1 MSPTPN
7 TQHPAPNIH
16 IFGIRHHGPGSA
28 HSLRAALEEARPDCV
43 LVEGPP
49 DAAGVLA
56 LLAHPEMRPPVA
68 LLVYVPDEPRHSALY
83 PFAVFSP
90 EWQAI
95 HYALTNSIPVRFMDL
110 PSAHQLALQK
120 QQENELAQQAAS
132 DQLEGT
138 DSNSKLKTQN
148 SKLATADPL
157 GALAEAAGYSDGE
170 MWWEHL
176 VEQRQDH
183 HGLFLAILEAM
194 TEMRATGERPE
205 DEETLLREA
214 HMRQAIRAAQADGF
228 TNIAV
233 VCGAWHGP
241 ALAEMPA
248 TKADAELLK
257 GLPKLRVEATWVPWT
272 YGRLT
277 SWSGYGAGITSPG
290 WYHHLWESGE
300 KGLTAT
306 RMVIAWLTKVA
317 HFLREE
323 DLDISPAHVIEAARL
338 SETLAA
344 LRERPLPGLPEL
356 NEAVQ
361 AIYCFGG
368 DAPLR
373 LIGEK
378 LIVGERLGAVPAETP
393 MVPLQQ
399 DLQREQKRLRLP
411 PEAAQKQLDLD
422 LRSDTDLGRSHLLHR
437 LDLLGIS
444 WGVEEQVTGKLGTFH
459 ELWRL
464 QWQPEFAIAVIEAS
478 RWGNTVRD
486 AAAEFARDAADN
498 AKNLETLTAL
508 LDRVLYADLPDAAS
522 HVMARLQAMAAV
534 ASDVPSLMAAL
545 PPLAN
550 ILRYSNVRQT
560 DAEMV
565 AGVVDGLV
573 ARVCIGLPGAC
584 ASLDDEAAGMMFTY
598 LVEVDGAVGLLRK
611 DEYIAL
617 WREALGKLLDQQG
630 LHGLLAGRSCRLLHD
645 DGLIPPE
652 EVARR
657 LGLALSQAVD
667 PLQAGNWVDGLLRGS
682 GLILL
687 HDSALLGVLD
697 DWVCGLDEDRFTNQL
712 PLLRRTFSSFETG
725 ERRQIGERIK
735 RAGEPPDQSKPPQ
748 DFNAEQADE
757 ALSALSD
764 LF

>member
-1 MSPTPN
+1 M
-7 TQHPAPNIH
+7 H

-28 HSLRAALEEARPDCV
+28 RSLRAALEEIRPDCL

-49 DAAGVLA
+49 DAAGVLP
-56 LLAHPEMRPPVA
+56 LLAHAEMRPPVA
-68 LLVYVPDEPRHSALY
+68 LLVYAPDEPRRSAMY

-95 HYALTNSIPVRFMDL
+95 HFALTNNVPIRFMDL
-110 PSAHQLALQK
+110 PQSHQLALQK
-120 QQENELAQQAAS
+120 QQEEEIAQRAAS
-132 DQLEGT
+132 DHSDMSDQSDLSDQSEPAPP
-138 DSNSKLKTQN
+138 S
-148 SKLATADPL
+148 DPL

-183 HGLFLAILEAM
+183 HGLFQAILEAM

-205 DEETLLREA
+205 DNETLLREA
-214 HMRQAIRAAQADGF
+214 HMRQTVRAAQAEGF

-241 ALAEMPA
+241 ALVEMPPA
-248 TKADAELLK
+248 KADAELLK
-257 GLPKLRVEATWVPWT
+257 GLPKLKVEATWVQWT

-277 SWSGYGAGITSPG
+277 SWSGYGAGINSPG
-290 WYHHLWESGE
+290 WYHHLWESGQ
-300 KGLTAT
+300 KQLTAT
-306 RMVIAWLTKVA
+306 RMAIAWLTKVA
-317 HFLREE
+317 HLLREE
-323 DLDISPAHVIEAARL
+323 DIDISPAHVIEAARL

-361 AIYCFGG
+361 AIYCFGS
-368 DAPLR
+368 DAPMR

-378 LIVGERLGAVPAETP
+378 LIVGERLGEVPAETP
-393 MVPLQQ
+393 MVPLQA

-411 PEAAQKQLDLD
+411 PDPTQKPLDLD
-422 LRSDTDLGRSHLLHR
+422 LRNDTDLGRSHLLHR
-437 LDLLGIS
+437 LGLLGIR
-444 WGVEEQVTGKLGTFH
+444 WGVREQVTGKLGTFH

-464 QWQPEFAIAVIEAS
+464 QWQPEFAVAVIEAS
-478 RWGNTVRD
+478 RWGNTVAD

-498 AKNLETLTAL
+498 AKNLEILTAL

-550 ILRYSNVRQT
+550 ILRYSDVRKT

-565 AGVVDGLV
+565 ADVVDGLM
-573 ARVCIGLPGAC
+573 ARICIGLPGAC
-584 ASLDDEAAGMMFTY
+584 ASLDDEAAGVMFTN
-598 LVEVDGAVGLLRK
+598 LVDVDGAVALLRK
-611 DEYIAL
+611 DEYTAL
-617 WREALGKLLDQQG
+617 WQEALGKLLDQQG

-645 DGLIPPE
+645 DGLIPPD

-667 PLQAGNWVDGLLRGS
+667 PLHAGNWVDGLLRGS
-682 GLILL
+682 GLIVL
-687 HDSALLGVLD
+687 HDAELLGVLD
-697 DWVCGLDEDRFTNQL
+697 DWIGTLDDDRFTNQL
-712 PLLRRTFSSFETG
+712 PLLRRTFATFPSG
-725 ERRQIGERIK
+725 ERRQIGESIK
-735 RAGEPPDQSKPPQ
+735 RKAQPPQEPPKPQQ
-748 DFNAEQADE
+748 DFNTEQADE
-757 ALSALSD
+757 ALSALND

>member
-1 MSPTPN
+1 M
-7 TQHPAPNIH
+7 H

-28 HSLRAALEEARPDCV
+28 RSLRAALEEARPDCV

-49 DAAGVLA
+49 DAAGVLP
-56 LLAHPEMRPPVA
+56 LLAHAEMQPPVA
-68 LLVYVPDEPRHSALY
+68 LLIYVPDEPRRSALY

-95 HYALTNSIPVRFMDL
+95 HYALTNNIPIRFMDL
-110 PSAHQLALQK
+110 PQTYQLALQK
-120 QQENELAQQAAS
+120 QREEELAQQQS
-132 DQLEGT
+132 D
-138 DSNSKLKTQN
+138 NPAPNTQ
-148 SKLATADPL
+148 SPTPSTDPL
-157 GALAEAAGYSDGE
+157 GALAEAAGYGDGE

-183 HGLFLAILEAM
+183 HGLFQAILEAM
-194 TEMRATGERPE
+194 MVMRSTGEWPE
-205 DEETLLREA
+205 DNITLLREA
-214 HMRQAIRAAQADGF
+214 HMRQTVRTAKADGF

-233 VCGAWHGP
+233 ICGAWHGP
-241 ALAEMPA
+241 ALAEMPPA
-248 TKADAELLK
+248 KADAELLK
-257 GLPKLRVEATWVPWT
+257 GLPKLKVAATWVPWT

-277 SWSGYGAGITSPG
+277 AWSGYGAGINAPG
-290 WYHHLWESGE
+290 WYHHLWESGMQ
-300 KGLTAT
+300 GLTAT
-306 RMVIAWLTKVA
+306 RMAIGWLAKVA
-317 HFLREE
+317 HLLREE
-323 DLDISPAHVIEAARL
+323 EIDISPAHVIEAARL

-361 AIYCFGG
+361 AIYCFGS
-368 DAPLR
+368 DMPMR
-373 LIGEK
+373 LIAEK
-378 LIVGERLGAVPAETP
+378 LIVGERLGEVPEDTP

-411 PEAAQKQLDLD
+411 PDPTQKQLDLD
-422 LRSDTDLGRSHLLHR
+422 LRNDTDLGRSHLLHR
-437 LDLLGIS
+437 LSLLGIA
-444 WGVEEQVTGKLGTFH
+444 WGGEEQVTGKLGTFH

-464 QWQPEFAIAVIEAS
+464 QWQPEFAVAIIEAS
-478 RWGNTVRD
+478 RWGNTVYD
-486 AAAEFARDAADN
+486 AAAEFACDAADN
-498 AKNLETLTAL
+498 ARNLEALTGL
-508 LDRVLYADLPDAAS
+508 LDRVLYADLPEAAG
-522 HVMARLQAMAAV
+522 HVMARLQAMAAT

-550 ILRYSNVRQT
+550 ILRYGNVRQT

-565 AGVVDGLV
+565 SEVVDGLV

-584 ASLDDEAAGMMFTY
+584 ASLDDDAAAEMFTR
-598 LVEVDGAVGLLRK
+598 LMEVNGAVGLLRN
-611 DEYIAL
+611 DDYTAR
-617 WREALGKLLDQQG
+617 WQEALGKLLDQQG
-630 LHGLLAGRSCRLLHD
+630 LPCLLAGRSCRILHD

-687 HDSALLGVLD
+687 HDAALLGVLD
-697 DWVCGLDEDRFTNQL
+697 EWVCGLDEDRFTDQL
-712 PLLRRTFSSFETG
+712 PLLRRTFSTFEVG

-735 RAGEPPDQSKPPQ
+735 REAEPQEPSKSQQ

>member
-7 TQHPAPNIH
+7 TQHPAPNTH

-28 HSLRAALEEARPDCV
+28 RSLRAALEETRPDCV

-49 DAAGVLA
+49 DAAAVLP
-56 LLAHPEMRPPVA
+56 LLAHAEMRPPVA
-68 LLVYVPDEPRHSALY
+68 LLIYAPEEPRRSALY

-95 HYALTNSIPVRFMDL
+95 HYALTHNIPVRFMDL
-110 PSAHQLALQK
+110 PQAHQLALLK
-120 QQENELAQQAAS
+120 QEEEIAQQS
-132 DQLEGT
+132 PEQLD
-138 DSNSKLKTQN
+138 DSEPTPNPQPPTP
-148 SKLATADPL
+148 DPL
-157 GALAEAAGYSDGE
+157 GALAEAAGYGDGE

-183 HGLFLAILEAM
+183 HGLFQAILEAM
-194 TEMRATGERPE
+194 MEMRATKEQPE

-214 HMRQAIRAAQADGF
+214 YMRQTIRAAQGDGF

-241 ALAEMPA
+241 ALAEMPTA
-248 TKADAELLK
+248 KADTELLK
-257 GLPKLRVEATWVPWT
+257 GLPKLKVAATWVPWT

-277 SWSGYGAGITSPG
+277 SWSGYGAGINSPG
-290 WYHHLWESGE
+290 WYHHLWESGQ
-300 KGLTAT
+300 KQLTAG
-306 RMVIAWLTKVA
+306 RMAITWLTRVA
-317 HFLREE
+317 HLLREE

-361 AIYCFGG
+361 AIYCFGS
-368 DAPLR
+368 DAPMR

-378 LIVGERLGAVPAETP
+378 LIVGERLGEVPAETP

-399 DLQREQKRLRLP
+399 DLRREQKRLRLP

-422 LRSDTDLGRSHLLHR
+422 LRHDTDRGRSHLLHR
-437 LDLLGIS
+437 LNLLGIP
-444 WGVEEQVTGKLGTFH
+444 WGVEEQVTGKMGTFH

-464 QWQPEFAIAVIEAS
+464 QWQPDFAVAIIEAS
-478 RWGNTVRD
+478 RWGNTVHD

-498 AKNLETLTAL
+498 ARNLETLTTL
-508 LDRVLYADLPDAAS
+508 LDRVLYADLPDAAF
-522 HVMARLQAMAAV
+522 HVMSCLQAMAAV
-534 ASDVPSLMAAL
+534 AGDVPSLMTAL

-550 ILRYSNVRQT
+550 IVRYGNVRQT

-565 AGVVDGLV
+565 SGVIDGLI

-584 ASLDDEAAGMMFTY
+584 ASLDDEAANLMFNN
-598 LVEVDGAVGLLRK
+598 LMNVNGAVGLLRN
-611 DEYIAL
+611 DEYTAR

-645 DGLIPPE
+645 DGLISPE

-657 LGLALSQAVD
+657 LGLALSRAVD
-667 PLQAGNWVDGLLRGS
+667 PLQAGAWVDGLLRGS

-687 HDSALLGVLD
+687 HDAALLGVLD
-697 DWVCGLDEDRFTNQL
+697 DWVRGLDDDRFTTQL
-712 PLLRRTFSSFETG
+712 PLLRRTFATFETG

-735 RAGEPPDQSKPPQ
+735 RAAEPPDQSKQQ
-748 DFNAEQADE
+748 DFNKEQADE

>member
-1 MSPTPN
+1 M
-7 TQHPAPNIH
+7 H

-28 HSLRAALEEARPDCV
+28 RSLRAALEEVRPDCV

-49 DAAGVLA
+49 DAVGVLP
-56 LLAHPEMRPPVA
+56 LLAHPQMRPPVA
-68 LLVYVPDEPRHSALY
+68 LLIYVPDEPRRSAMY

-95 HYALTNSIPVRFMDL
+95 HYALTHNIPVRFMDL
-110 PSAHQLALQK
+110 PQAHQLALQK
-120 QQENELAQQAAS
+120 REEEAAQQQ
-132 DQLEGT
+132 DPQPPT
-138 DSNSKLKTQN
+138 PNSQPPTP
-148 SKLATADPL
+148 DPL

-170 MWWEHL
+170 IWWEHL

-183 HGLFLAILEAM
+183 HGLFQAILEAM
-194 TEMRATGERPE
+194 TEMRSTGERPE
-205 DEETLLREA
+205 DNETLLREA
-214 HMRQAIRAAQADGF
+214 HMRQTIRAAQAEGF

-241 ALAEMPA
+241 ALAEMPPA
-248 TKADAELLK
+248 KADAELLK
-257 GLPKLRVEATWVPWT
+257 GLPKLKVEATWVPWT

-277 SWSGYGAGITSPG
+277 SWSGYGAGIDSPG
-290 WYHHLWESGE
+290 WYHHLWESGQ
-300 KGLTAT
+300 KQLTAT
-306 RMVIAWLTKVA
+306 RMAIAWLTKVA

-361 AIYCFGG
+361 AIYCFGS
-368 DAPLR
+368 DAPMR

-378 LIVGERLGAVPAETP
+378 LIVNERLGAVPAETP

-411 PEAAQKQLDLD
+411 PEAAQKPLDLD
-422 LRSDTDLGRSHLLHR
+422 LRNDTDLGRSHLLHR
-437 LDLLGIS
+437 LGLLGIH
-444 WGVEEQVTGKLGTFH
+444 WGVQEQVTGKLGTFH

-464 QWQPEFAIAVIEAS
+464 QWQPEFAVAIIEAS
-478 RWGNTVRD
+478 RWGNTVHD
-486 AAAEFARDAADN
+486 AAAGFARAAADN
-498 AKNLETLTAL
+498 AKNLETLTTL
-508 LDRVLYADLPDAAS
+508 LDRVLYAELPDAAG

-550 ILRYSNVRQT
+550 ILRYSDVRKT

-565 AGVVDGLV
+565 ADVVDGLV

-584 ASLDDEAAGMMFTY
+584 ASLDDEAAGAMFTH
-598 LVEVDGAVGLLRK
+598 LVNVDGAVGLLRN
-611 DEYIAL
+611 DEYTAL

-645 DGLIPPE
+645 DGLIPPD

-657 LGLALSQAVD
+657 LGLALSQAVE
-667 PLQAGNWVDGLLRGS
+667 PLHAGNWVDGLLRGS

-687 HDSALLGVLD
+687 HDAELLGVLD
-697 DWVCGLDEDRFTNQL
+697 DWVSALDEDRFTDQL
-712 PLLRRTFSSFETG
+712 PLLRRTFATFPSG
-725 ERRQIGERIK
+725 ERRQIGEKIK
-735 RAGEPPDQSKPPQ
+735 RDAQPPQ
-748 DFNAEQADE
+748 EQPKPQQEFNAEQADE
-757 ALSALSD
+757 ALSALND

>member
-1 MSPTPN
+1 
-7 TQHPAPNIH
+7 
-16 IFGIRHHGPGSA
+16 
-28 HSLRAALEEARPDCV
+28 LRAALEETRPDCI

-49 DAAGVLA
+49 DAAGVLP
-56 LLAHPEMRPPVA
+56 LLAHPDMRPPVA
-68 LLVYVPDEPRHSALY
+68 LLVYVPEEPRRSALY

-95 HYALTNSIPVRFMDL
+95 HYALTHNIPVRFMDL
-110 PSAHQLALQK
+110 PQAHQLALQP
-120 QQENELAQQAAS
+120 QESPTPN
-132 DQLEGT
+132 
-138 DSNSKLKTQN
+138 TQHPIPN
-148 SKLATADPL
+148 TDPL

-170 MWWEHL
+170 IWWEYL
-176 VEQRQDH
+176 VEQRREH
-183 HGLFLAILEAM
+183 HGLFQAILEAM

-214 HMRQAIRAAQADGF
+214 YMRQTVRAARAEGF

-241 ALAEMPA
+241 ALAEMPPA
-248 TKADAELLK
+248 KADAERLK
-257 GLPKLRVEATWVPWT
+257 GLPKLKVAATWVPWT

-277 SWSGYGAGITSPG
+277 SWSGYGAGINSPG
-290 WYHHLWESGE
+290 WYHHLWESGTQQ
-300 KGLTAT
+300 LTAT
-306 RMVIAWLTKVA
+306 RMAIAWLTKVA

-338 SETLAA
+338 AETLAA
-344 LRERPLPGLPEL
+344 LRVRPLPGLPEL

-361 AIYCFGG
+361 AIYCFGS
-368 DAPLR
+368 DAPMR

-378 LIVGERLGAVPAETP
+378 LIVSERLGEVPAETP
-393 MVPLQQ
+393 MVPLQS

-422 LRSDTDLGRSHLLHR
+422 QRNDTDLGRSRLLHR
-437 LDLLGIS
+437 LNLLGIP
-444 WGVEEQVTGKLGTFH
+444 WGVQEQVSGKLGTFH

-464 QWQPEFAIAVIEAS
+464 QWQPDFAVAIIEAS
-478 RWGNTVRD
+478 RWGNTVHD

-498 AKNLETLTAL
+498 ARNLETLTTL
-508 LDRVLYADLPDAAS
+508 LDRVLFADLPDAAS
-522 HVMARLQAMAAV
+522 HAMARLQAMAAV

-550 ILRYSNVRQT
+550 ILRYSDVRQT

-565 AGVVDGLV
+565 GDVMDGLV

-584 ASLDDEAAGMMFTY
+584 ASLDDDAAAEMFTR
-598 LVEVDGAVGLLRK
+598 LVQVDGAVGLLRN
-611 DEYIAL
+611 DEYTAL

-687 HDSALLGVLD
+687 HDVELLGVLD
-697 DWVCGLDEDRFTNQL
+697 AWVCGLDEDRFTNQL
-712 PLLRRTFSSFETG
+712 PLLRRTFATFEAG

-735 RAGEPPDQSKPPQ
+735 RAAEPPDGSKQQQ
-748 DFNAEQADE
+748 DFNKEQADE